1 VLETREAQRAGAPA
15 STELSPR
22 EAEVARLY
30 VSGLRVDEIAERL
43 NRSKKTIST
52 QKNRAMEKLGI
63 SRDADLFKYAA
74 AHGWLTSSQTPPRDA
89 G

>member
-1 VLETREAQRAGAPA
+1 MLETREAQRAGAPA

-43 NRSKKTIST
+43 NRSKKTIS
-52 QKNRAMEKLGI
+52 
-63 SRDADLFKYAA
+63 
-74 AHGWLTSSQTPPRDA
+74 
-89 G
+89 

>member
-1 VLETREAQRAGAPA
+1 LSASAGAPA

-22 EAEVARLY
+22 EAEVVRLY

-63 SRDADLFKYAA
+63 LRDADLFKYAA
-74 AHGWLTSSQTPPRDA
+74 EHGWLTSSQTPPRDA